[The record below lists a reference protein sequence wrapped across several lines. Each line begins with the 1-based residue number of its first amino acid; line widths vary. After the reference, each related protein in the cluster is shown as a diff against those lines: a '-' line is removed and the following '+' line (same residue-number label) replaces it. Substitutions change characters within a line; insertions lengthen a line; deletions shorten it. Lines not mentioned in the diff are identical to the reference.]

1 MENKKKWY
9 RTNQGIII
17 LLVFFFPAG
26 LFLMWKYAGWNKKV
40 KWIITSMF
48 AFVILISLI
57 PSKPVKNSS
66 PAKQTT
72 ISTTPTPTTAQNL
85 SPQPTLQAKKEDN
98 KNTQSN
104 NSESTGTPKYDILFS
119 TSTRYD
125 GGKNYYILIDPIN
138 LSSNSFENDVIA
150 IIKKIISEKGNKTSV
165 EIYDNKDVLVLSYRQ
180 YGDMSLGRVL
190 SKNELDQR
198 APHLIVSYDG
208 DLETGQYLNTLS
220 FFPGAFTDNQ
230 QVGKLVKTIEF
241 DASK

>member
-1 MENKKKWY
+1 MKNWY
-9 RTNQGIII
+9 KNTIVIIALII
-17 LLVFFFPAG
+17 LFFPIG
-26 LFLMWKYAGWNKKV
+26 LYLMWKYAGWNKKV
-40 KWIITSMF
+40 KWIITSL
-48 AFVILISLI
+48 FVFIILIGLI
-57 PSKPVKNSS
+57 PGKSVKNSS

-72 ISTTPTPTTAQNL
+72 ISIIATPTPIQNP
-85 SPQPTLQAKKEDN
+85 SPQPTLQTKKEDN
-98 KNTQSN
+98 KNTPSN
-104 NSESTGTPKYDILFS
+104 NPENTKITKYDILFT

-125 GGKNYYILIDPIN
+125 GGKNYYILIDPVN
-138 LSSNSFENDVIA
+138 LSSNSFENDVIV

-165 EIYDNKDVLVLSYRQ
+165 EIYDNKDILVLSYHQ

-198 APHLIVSYDG
+198 ALHLIASYDG
-208 DLETGQYLNTLS
+208 DLETGHYLNTLS